1 MTEMLPRQG
10 KTRSLGNLCIQL
22 VLCGVFEA
30 TEVDKKCFAQAT
42 LTGVALTKEGGEVR
56 VPLAFC

>member
-1 MTEMLPRQG
+1 MTEMLPRHG

-22 VLCGVFEA
+22 VLCGVSEA
-30 TEVDKKCFAQAT
+30 TEVDKKGFTQAT
-42 LTGVALTKEGGEVR
+42 LTSVALTKEGEEVR